1 VAEKAGAN
9 KGDDDLSLAAGIS
22 MNPASLALVH
32 HGPDLYLHLRYYD
45 GVEWSPKDVR
55 VGLQLPEWSCDE
67 ASAVADFSHGLGFV
81 YWCQLR
87 DEMRRKEKDGI
98 GQSRFCLIRDVA
110 AFFTSR

>member
-55 VGLQLPEWSCDE
+55 TMHE
-67 ASAVADFSHGLGFV
+67 
-81 YWCQLR
+81 
-87 DEMRRKEKDGI
+87 I
-98 GQSRFCLIRDVA
+98 TSRFVA
-110 AFFTSR
+110 QLHGIFGCSSIVESST